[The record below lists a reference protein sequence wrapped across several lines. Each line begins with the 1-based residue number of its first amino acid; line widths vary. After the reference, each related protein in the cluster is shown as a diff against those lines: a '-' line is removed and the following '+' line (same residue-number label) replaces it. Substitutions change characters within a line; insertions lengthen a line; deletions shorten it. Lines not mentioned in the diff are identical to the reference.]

1 MDLGS
6 LLILLAIF
14 LAAVL
19 YLVRPF
25 FSEGD
30 SPLQLQ
36 AGASSLL
43 AEKERLLTAIED
55 LEQEFWLDRI
65 PEKDYRRK
73 REYLLKTT
81 AGVLQEIE
89 LLQQDFPQAEK
100 TREDEDDRIEEESL
114 EAMIE
119 ARRKKLHQQPR
130 GTCPSCG
137 ADVYRGDQFCGRCG
151 EAL

>member
-6 LLILLAIF
+6 ILILLAVF

-25 FSEGD
+25 FTEGD
-30 SPLQLQ
+30 SPLQLK

-55 LEQEFWLDRI
+55 LEQEFWLEKI
-65 PEKDYRRK
+65 PEKDYHRK
-73 REYLLKTT
+73 REYLLKTA

-89 LLQQDFPQAEK
+89 RLQQDSPQAENS
-100 TREDEDDRIEEESL
+100 REVVEDRIEEESL
-114 EAMIE
+114 EIMIE
-119 ARRKKLHQQPR
+119 ARRKKLHQQSR
-130 GTCPSCG
+130 GTCPNCG